1 MKAIGYGSNRQISRA
16 IDVFTAEEVVVKLE
30 RSNVLQPQLANERRV
45 YDVLQGGEGV
55 PRAHWFGKEDLAG
68 KEYTIMVMD
77 HLGPSLNDLFLFC
90 SNKFTLKTVLM
101 LSNQM
106 IDRIEFLHRKDFIH
120 RDIKPKN
127 FLMGVFDQRDI
138 VSLVDLGL
146 AKKYKEVVGSIISD
160 KRIVDT

>member
-55 PRAHWFGKEDLAG
+55 PRVHWFGKEDLAG

-106 IDRIEFLHRKDFIH
+106 IDRIEFMHSKWFIH
-120 RDIKPKN
+120 RDIKPNN
-127 FLMGVFDQRDI
+127 FLMGVSGRCGLL
-138 VSLVDLGL
+138 SLVDLGL
-146 AKKYKEVVGSIISD
+146 AKKYKESD
-160 KRIVDT
+160 SQVD

>member
-68 KEYTIMVMD
+68 KEYNVLVID
-77 HLGPSLNDLFLFC
+77 QLGPSLNDLFLFC
-90 SNKFTLKTVLM
+90 SNKFTLKPRL
-101 LSNQM
+101 
-106 IDRIEFLHRKDFIH
+106 LH
-120 RDIKPKN
+120 
-127 FLMGVFDQRDI
+127 
-138 VSLVDLGL
+138 
-146 AKKYKEVVGSIISD
+146 A
-160 KRIVDT
+160 